1 MKKLLVFFLLTI
13 IWSSN
18 AILNEFAAK
27 NIGIFVS
34 NFVLRAITFLSLFV
48 VYLIRKKKN
57 PFLIFTKNWKSIL
70 LFSATNLAVDLS
82 SWIGLQYSSALNANA
97 LNKLNIAVTMVI
109 NIIFFKQKVHPMQIV
124 SCLGLVVG
132 GVMVCYSK
140 AITFNVFDLLF
151 ILSMLVDVISVF
163 LIKRFLKKKDNLEP
177 IDLAMF
183 VNMITGV
190 AFIAP
195 TFATGDILSL
205 GGMDGTQIVLFS
217 LLAVINTVLLCLY
230 YYVIK
235 VYDLFEVKMY
245 LIGVTILTAIL
256 SVIFF
261 DRILS
266 VINIVG
272 IALVVLSTCGYN
284 LADKHREKLLKQK
297 KAETQALQTGRTE
310 QSISAE

>member
-1 MKKLLVFFLLTI
+1 MKKLLVFLLLTI

-34 NFVLRAITFLSLFV
+34 NLVLRTITFLSLFV

-57 PFLIFTKNWKSIL
+57 PFLLFVKNWKSIL

-82 SWIGLQYSSALNANA
+82 SWVGLQYSSALNANA
-97 LNKLNIAVTMVI
+97 LNKLNIAVTMVV

-124 SCLGLVVG
+124 SCLGLVIG
-132 GVMVCYSK
+132 GVMVCYSQ
-140 AITFNVFDLLF
+140 AIAFNVFDLLF

-183 VNMITGV
+183 VNMITAI

-205 GGMDGTQIVLFS
+205 GTMDGIQIALFA

-235 VYDLFEVKMY
+235 LYDLFEVKMY

-266 VINIVG
+266 VINIIG

-284 LADKHREKLLKQK
+284 LADKRREKLLKQK
-297 KAETQALQTGRTE
+297 EAERKLQAE
-310 QSISAE
+310 